1 MDASRIEISGPLA
14 PHEEPVWSRLAARG
28 YTALSIANVVRVM
41 AHLSRWL
48 VRERLPL
55 AHLTT
60 HEIARFLRHRRRAG
74 YTCWLSRRGVKPIL
88 DYLHG
93 VGVPLPPEDNPVVI
107 PTAIDSVIDTY
118 SDYLR
123 RERGPTPSTA
133 AFYERMARMF
143 LPRDG
148 DVRSTSPAPPVRRCA
163 ANASRRMSCGTQ
175 RRLNL

>member
-88 DYLHG
+88 DYLC
-93 VGVPLPPEDNPVVI
+93 
-107 PTAIDSVIDTY
+107 
-118 SDYLR
+118 R
-123 RERGPTPSTA
+123 
-133 AFYERMARMF
+133 
-143 LPRDG
+143 PR
-148 DVRSTSPAPPVRRCA
+148 P
-163 ANASRRMSCGTQ
+163 
-175 RRLNL
+175 RRLSVAARQTRHAACPAAHNGG